1 MISFGHPHILV
12 NYLFVSYLHFLITN
26 TYPPPP
32 SSIITHIH
40 THKHSRRRMGDGPFT
55 DAMHVKKNKFV
66 EEWNGRREITEQ
78 TFEVNPS
85 NLPTILVMCLLIPY
99 GIYSATRAELVKK
112 GDPRYV
118 RSGLI

>member
-1 MISFGHPHILV
+1 MGIL
-12 NYLFVSYLHFLITN
+12 LLN
-26 TYPPPP
+26 TYLTS
-32 SSIITHIH
+32 SSISHHAAH
-40 THKHSRRRMGDGPFT
+40 THSRRRMGDGPFT

-85 NLPTILVMCLLIPY
+85 NLPTILVMCVLIPY

>member
-1 MISFGHPHILV
+1 
-12 NYLFVSYLHFLITN
+12 
-26 TYPPPP
+26 
-32 SSIITHIH
+32 
-40 THKHSRRRMGDGPFT
+40 MGDGPFT

-99 GIYSATRAELVKK
+99 GIYSATRAELVRK